1 MKYMNILD
9 KLQCLF
15 DMVFSSPVYMTFLMV
30 MLLFIVA
37 LCTNIIKRNKII
49 VMMVISYLVLFIVV
63 IANNSK
69 ALSKVFDSISTNL
82 FTNIYF
88 PSTYAYLFI
97 MLVVDIVTI
106 TTMLNKKADKSYK
119 VANGI
124 CFFSIQFILAL
135 IMELIAKNNIDIF
148 AKKSLFGNK
157 KVVMLLESSM
167 NVFIIWIL
175 AIIVIY
181 VTNKIADRI
190 LAGRVV
196 DNTNTR
202 VNIGNE
208 LVVSADE
215 DKLSEE
221 YDDYTTVIP
230 TDYSHVEDNLVQSV
244 DNFDMNNDTIYEDIV
259 NNQYENDNVLL
270 DVSEKDVMVD
280 DYSNL
285 SGEELLNKIL
295 NNDFPLIKNT
305 SVQNTS
311 LSVDDE
317 DKKDVSI
324 KEVVSDTVIENK
336 VSNEP
341 VVEIKKDEKD
351 TYTLN
356 DYKIFNKILKDIQRT
371 NNSNIINIDRSLE
384 IRLLMKYPEEE
395 YSLFK
400 GMLRNYSN

>member
-1 MKYMNILD
+1 
-9 KLQCLF
+9 
-15 DMVFSSPVYMTFLMV
+15 
-30 MLLFIVA
+30 
-37 LCTNIIKRNKII
+37 
-49 VMMVISYLVLFIVV
+49 
-63 IANNSK
+63 
-69 ALSKVFDSISTNL
+69 
-82 FTNIYF
+82 
-88 PSTYAYLFI
+88 
-97 MLVVDIVTI
+97 
-106 TTMLNKKADKSYK
+106 
-119 VANGI
+119 
-124 CFFSIQFILAL
+124 
-135 IMELIAKNNIDIF
+135 
-148 AKKSLFGNK
+148 
-157 KVVMLLESSM
+157 
-167 NVFIIWIL
+167 
-175 AIIVIY
+175 
-181 VTNKIADRI
+181 
-190 LAGRVV
+190 
-196 DNTNTR
+196 
-202 VNIGNE
+202 
-208 LVVSADE
+208 
-215 DKLSEE
+215 
-221 YDDYTTVIP
+221 
-230 TDYSHVEDNLVQSV
+230 
-244 DNFDMNNDTIYEDIV
+244 MNNDTIYEDVV

-324 KEVVSDTVIENK
+324 KEVVSDTVIDNK

-341 VVEIKKDEKD
+341 VAEIKKDEKD

>member
-15 DMVFSSPVYMTFLMV
+15 GIVFSSPVYMTFLMV

-37 LCTNIIKRNKII
+37 LCTNIIKRNKI
-49 VMMVISYLVLFIVV
+49 VAMMVISYLVLFIVV

-97 MLVVDIVTI
+97 MLVIDIVTI
-106 TTMLNKKADKSYK
+106 TSMLNKKVDKSYK
-119 VANGI
+119 IANGI
-124 CFFSIQFILAL
+124 CFFSTKFILAL
-135 IMELIAKNNIDIF
+135 IMELVAKNNIDIF

-175 AIIVIY
+175 AIVVIY

-190 LAGRVV
+190 LAGKVI
-196 DNTNTR
+196 DNTDVR
-202 VNIGNE
+202 VSLGNE
-208 LVVSADE
+208 LVVSANEDE
-215 DKLSEE
+215 LAEE
-221 YDDYTTVIP
+221 YDDYTTVVP
-230 TDYSHVEDNLVQSV
+230 TDYTSVEDNLAQSV
-244 DNFDMNNDTIYEDIV
+244 DNLDINNDAIYQDTV
-259 NNQYENDNVLL
+259 DNQYQNNNMLL
-270 DVSEKDVMVD
+270 NTQEKEEMID
-280 DYSNL
+280 DLSNL

-295 NNDFPLIKNT
+295 NNDFPLIRNT

-311 LSVDDE
+311 LDVNNE
-317 DKKDVSI
+317 NKKDVSVEEI
-324 KEVVSDTVIENK
+324 ASDTVTDK
-336 VSNEP
+336 VSTEP
-341 VVEIKKDEKD
+341 IVELKKDEKD

-395 YSLFK
+395 YFLFK